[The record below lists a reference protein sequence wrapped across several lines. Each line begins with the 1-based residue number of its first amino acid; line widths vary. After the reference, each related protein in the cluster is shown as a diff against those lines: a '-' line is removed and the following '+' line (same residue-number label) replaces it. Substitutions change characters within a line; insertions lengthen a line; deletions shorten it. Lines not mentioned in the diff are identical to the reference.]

1 MTHRLSLAGWLAAE
15 DGIPPQAQQF
25 FDMTEYER
33 KAREIER
40 RETKND

>member
-25 FDMTEYER
+25 YDLSEYVR
-33 KAREIER
+33 QAKEIE
-40 RETKND
+40 ENEG

>member
-1 MTHRLSLAGWLAAE
+1 MLLMHRLSLAGWLAAE

-33 KAREIER
+33 KAREIE
-40 RETKND
+40 EMEQ

>member
-15 DGIPPQAQQF
+15 DGIPPQTQQF

-33 KAREIER
+33 QAREIE
-40 RETKND
+40 EMEQ

>member
-25 FDMTEYER
+25 DLMGVV
-33 KAREIER
+33 
-40 RETKND
+40 

>member
-1 MTHRLSLAGWLAAE
+1 MTHRLSLAGWLAVE

-33 KAREIER
+33 QAREIE
-40 RETKND
+40 EME